1 MQPHQQRVIDESK
14 ELEERLDKLNY
25 FIVKSPIY
33 AQLEEEHKED
43 LQRQQKAMTDY
54 SIALHI
60 RIAKFEA

>member
-14 ELEERLDKLNY
+14 ELEERLDKLNT

-33 AQLEEEHKED
+33 DQLAEEHKED

-60 RIAKFEA
+60 RISKFEV

>member
-1 MQPHQQRVIDESK
+1 MRPYQQRVIDESK
-14 ELEERLDKLNY
+14 ELEERLDKLNE

-33 AQLEEEHKED
+33 SSLDDEHKED

-60 RIAKFEA
+60 RMSKFEV